1 MGTTTM
7 DLSEYNAMLSKQ
19 READEEIAK
28 LRQQI
33 SALKARPPSETGH
46 ALAMLIAVLKP
57 VADFAVAN
65 LDPEFIRDW
74 PWEALERA
82 SQLVAEVGGEG
93 VRDEERAQVWANHVY
108 RIKKY
113 EEERRLRRRADL
125 DGMPTTSVG

>member
-7 DLSEYNAMLSKQ
+7 DLSEYNAMLNRQ

-33 SALKARPPSETGH
+33 NDLKARPPSDATRP
-46 ALAMLIAVLKP
+46 LAMLVAALKP

-82 SQLVAEVGGEG
+82 GQLVAEVGGDG

-108 RIKKY
+108 RVQKY
-113 EEERRLRRRADL
+113 EEERKLRRRAEL
-125 DGMPTTSVG
+125 DDARA